1 MCVNLTAKSSRSIS
15 ATRRC
20 ASKNQILIEENHL
33 EPDITAKI
41 RDLVGRHVIGHAGL
55 GDMKLMEMFSPL
67 GGPKDDDAES
77 DINWIDDLKFFID
90 NDDALLKNHIFP
102 TIEKHR
108 KYVDHPEAYKLYMK
122 PLKSCVKIYRE
133 TFDVDDEDNEKFSE
147 DKICSLAKQIAGEQ
161 KEYIKK
167 KDYDKK

>member
-1 MCVNLTAKSSRSIS
+1 
-15 ATRRC
+15 
-20 ASKNQILIEENHL
+20 
-33 EPDITAKI
+33 
-41 RDLVGRHVIGHAGL
+41 
-55 GDMKLMEMFSPL
+55 MEMFSAI
-67 GGPKDDDAES
+67 GAPKDEYADS

-122 PLKSCVKIYRE
+122 PLKSCVKIYCK
-133 TFDVDDEDNEKFSE
+133 TFDINDEDNEKFSE
-147 DKICSLAKQIAGEQ
+147 DKVCSLAKQIAGEQ
-161 KEYIKK
+161 KAYIMK

>member
-1 MCVNLTAKSSRSIS
+1 
-15 ATRRC
+15 
-20 ASKNQILIEENHL
+20 
-33 EPDITAKI
+33 
-41 RDLVGRHVIGHAGL
+41 
-55 GDMKLMEMFSPL
+55 MFSPL
-67 GGPKDDDAES
+67 GGPKDDDTES

-90 NDDALLKNHIFP
+90 NDDALLRNYIFP
-102 TIEKHR
+102 TIEKHK

-122 PLKSCVKIYRE
+122 PLKSCVKIYRK
-133 TFDVDDEDNEKFSE
+133 TFEVNDKDDEKFSE